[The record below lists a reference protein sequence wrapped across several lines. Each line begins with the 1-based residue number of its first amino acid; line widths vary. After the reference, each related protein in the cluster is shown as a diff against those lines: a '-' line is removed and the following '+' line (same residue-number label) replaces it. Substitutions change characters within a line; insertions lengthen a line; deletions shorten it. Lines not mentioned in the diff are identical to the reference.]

1 MSVVSEFF
9 IMQTM
14 LVIVMLGLNTYMGI
28 HIIRR
33 GIIFCDLVLNQLAAF
48 GVIIGLGLGICY
60 GTPLSYAIPVA
71 AVLAGCAILA
81 VTRPKD
87 KRVSE
92 EAVIG
97 ILYGIALTASLLLA
111 DKLPG
116 GGTYL
121 GKTLTGSMLWVSWP
135 LVLTTVVVYAALGFF
150 HYIFRGRFLKLTEN
164 PELLRHR
171 GFWDFLFFATLGV
184 ITILIVPV
192 AGVLL
197 AYGFMMIPA
206 SIAVLFGR
214 GWKAG
219 LIFGWTTGTIASL
232 LGVLMSYRFD
242 LPYGPTILLV
252 MAAFFIG
259 ALVTKGIMTQLK
271 TMTKGSAS

>member
-1 MSVVSEFF
+1 MNAIGEFF
-9 IMQTM
+9 LMQTV
-14 LVIVMLGLNTYMGI
+14 LVVVMLGLNTYMGI

-48 GVIIGLGLGICY
+48 GAIIGLGLGIRY
-60 GTPLSYAIPVA
+60 GTPFSYVIPVA
-71 AVLAGCAILA
+71 AVLIGCALLA
-81 VTRPKD
+81 LSRPKN
-87 KRVSE
+87 KSLSE

-97 ILYGIALTASLLLA
+97 ILYGIALAASLLLA
-111 DKLPG
+111 DKLPEG
-116 GGTYL
+116 GNHL

-135 LVLTTVVVYAALGFF
+135 LVLTTVAVYVFLGFF
-150 HYIFRGRFLKLTEN
+150 HYIFRGQFLKLTEN
-164 PELLRHR
+164 PGLLRHGR
-171 GFWDFLFFATLGV
+171 TWDFMFFATLGV

-206 SIAVLFGR
+206 SIAVLFCR

-219 LIFGWTTGTIASL
+219 LIIGWTAGTTASL
-232 LGVLMSYRFD
+232 LGIFASYHFD

-252 MAAFFIG
+252 MAAFFIV
-259 ALVTKGIMTQLK
+259 ALVARGFMTRRKATL
-271 TMTKGSAS
+271 KGSTS

>member
-1 MSVVSEFF
+1 MNATGEFF
-9 IMQTM
+9 LMQAA
-14 LVIVMLGLNTYMGI
+14 LVTVMLGLNTYMGI

-48 GVIIGLGLGICY
+48 GVIIALGLGIRC

-71 AVLAGCAILA
+71 AVLAGCALLA
-81 VTRPKD
+81 LTRPKN

-92 EAVIG
+92 ETVIG
-97 ILYGIALTASLLLA
+97 ILYGMALAVSLLLA
-111 DKLPG
+111 DKLPE

-135 LVLTTVVVYAALGFF
+135 LVLTTIAVYAALGLF
-150 HYIFRGRFLKLTEN
+150 HYLFRSRILKLTDN
-164 PELLRHR
+164 PALLRHR
-171 GFWDFLFFATLGV
+171 RLWDFLFFTTLGV
-184 ITILIVPV
+184 ITILVVPV

-197 AYGFMMIPA
+197 AYGFLMIPA
-206 SIAVLFGR
+206 SIAVLFSR

-219 LIFGWTTGTIASL
+219 LIIGWITGTTASL
-232 LGVLMSYRFD
+232 LGIFTSYRFD

-252 MAAFFIG
+252 MATFFIG
-259 ALVTKGIMTQLK
+259 ALIAKGLMTQLK
-271 TMTKGSAS
+271 TSSKGNAS

>member
-1 MSVVSEFF
+1 MNAVSEFF
-9 IMQTM
+9 LMQAV
-14 LVIVMLGLNTYMGI
+14 LVMVMLGLNTYMGM

-33 GIIFCDLVLNQLAAF
+33 GIIFSDLVLNQLAAF
-48 GVIIGLGLGICY
+48 GVIIGLGLGIRY
-60 GTPLSYAIPVA
+60 GTPLSYAIPVV
-71 AVLAGCAILA
+71 AVLIGCALLA
-81 VTRPKD
+81 ITRPKD

-97 ILYGIALTASLLLA
+97 ILYGITLAASLLLV
-111 DKLPG
+111 DKLPE

-135 LVLTTVVVYAALGFF
+135 LVLTTIAVYAALAFF
-150 HYIFRGRFLKLTEN
+150 HYIFRGRILKLTDN
-164 PELLRHR
+164 PGLLRHR
-171 GFWDFLFFATLGV
+171 RLWDFLFFATLGV

-206 SIAVLFGR
+206 SIAVLFSR

-219 LIFGWTTGTIASL
+219 LIIGWTTGTTASL
-232 LGVLMSYRFD
+232 LGIFASYRFD
-242 LPYGPTILLV
+242 LPYGPTILLA

-259 ALVTKGIMTQLK
+259 ALVIKGVMTQLK
-271 TMTKGSAS
+271 TEAKGNAS